1 MSASSFDPR
10 DAIHFDLQ
18 EGAVSTRAG
27 TKLVVL
33 SAEAVGAFIGAAG
46 AEGGVGILRTLG
58 DTLGGE
64 ALASLGTDA
73 NGATFSAVME
83 HIAGWLRVGGWGK
96 LGIERWADALVV
108 EFVST
113 TVNARAA
120 ERLLEGLLCRVSG
133 RQVACVHVQGSRF
146 LILDPAVAAT
156 ARACA
161 RDGMRLGEIVA
172 DLEIAG

>member
-1 MSASSFDPR
+1 MSARTFDPQ

-18 EGAVSTRAG
+18 EGAVATRAG

-33 SAEAVGAFIGAAG
+33 SAEAVGAFIGAVG
-46 AEGGVGILRTLG
+46 AQGGVGILRTLG
-58 DTLGGE
+58 DTLGAE
-64 ALASLGTDA
+64 ALASLGKDA
-73 NGATFSAVME
+73 ADAPFSEVLD
-83 HIAGWLRVGGWGK
+83 HVAGWLRVGGWGK

-120 ERLLEGLLCRVSG
+120 ERLLEGLFCRVSG
-133 RQVACVHVQGSRF
+133 RDVACAHVQGSRF
-146 LILDPAVAAT
+146 LILDPTVAT
-156 ARACA
+156 VVRARA

-172 DLEIAG
+172 MLEPIE